1 VRCEFEAIARRGAQD
16 LIAIL
21 EGVGNGLPPGHSL
34 DKEIVM
40 IQEIGS
46 VLGPRATARIA
57 TSALPCVPVL
67 PEPRQRYAVTRRL
80 LGVLTGRS
88 RSRA

>member
-1 VRCEFEAIARRGAQD
+1 
-16 LIAIL
+16 
-21 EGVGNGLPPGHSL
+21 
-34 DKEIVM
+34 M

-57 TSALPCVPVL
+57 TSALPGAPVL
-67 PEPRQRYAVTRRL
+67 PDCQGRQYAVTRRI